1 MRIVVSG
8 IGKIGRTIISSLVAE
23 GHEVIGIDSSPEVV
37 QEITNLYDAMCV
49 CGSGTD
55 CETLKEAEIEKAE
68 LFVSVAGS
76 DELNMLSC
84 FFARKMGAKHTIAR
98 IRNPE
103 YNDNSL
109 GFMRENL
116 NLSFSINPEYLA
128 AHELY
133 RLLRFPGAAKV
144 ETFSGRNFELIEV
157 VLKPESA
164 LCGMSLVQMRKQYD
178 ARFLVAAVLRGEEIY
193 IPDGNFV
200 LEAGDR
206 VGIMSSHT
214 ELLKLFKLLGM
225 VQKHAKNVMILGA
238 SKTAFYLAK
247 RLLSAGIDVKIIELN
262 KERCVEFSN
271 ALPEV
276 QMICGDGASPELLK
290 EEGLTSTDAFVA
302 LTGMDEENILI
313 SFYAA
318 SHNVPKVISK
328 VNRKEIAAMANKL
341 GLDSVVSPRKM
352 VSDVLTRYARALENS
367 LGSSVETLYRV
378 MDDKAEVLEFIV
390 GDEFEFV
397 GQPLKSMAIK
407 DNILVAGIVRGKNA
421 IVPSGDDEILK
432 GDKVIVLAEGM
443 RLRDLADIME

>member
-8 IGKIGRTIISSLVAE
+8 IGKIGKTIISSLVAE
-23 GHEVIGIDSSPEVV
+23 GHEVIGIDTDPEVV

-49 CGSGTD
+49 CGNGAD

-84 FFARKMGAKHTIAR
+84 FLARKMGAKHTIAR

-109 GFMRENL
+109 GFMREHL
-116 NLSFSINPEYLA
+116 NLSFSINPEHLA
-128 AHELY
+128 SHELY

-144 ETFSGRNFELIEV
+144 ETFSGRSFELIEI

-164 LCGMSLVQMRKQYD
+164 LCGMALSDMRKQYD
-178 ARFLVAAVLRGEEIY
+178 ARFLVAAVLRGEEIF

-225 VQKHAKNVMILGA
+225 VQKHAKSVMILGA

-247 RLLSAGIDVKIIELN
+247 RLLSAGIGVKIIELDRE
-262 KERCVEFSN
+262 KCVEFSN
-271 ALPEV
+271 ALPGV
-276 QMICGDGASPELLK
+276 HMICGDGASPELLQ
-290 EEGLTSTDAFVA
+290 EEGISSTDAFVA

-313 SFYAA
+313 SFYAS

-328 VNRKEIAAMANKL
+328 VNRKEIAAIANKL
-341 GLDSVVSPRKM
+341 GLDSIVSARKM

-367 LGSSVETLYRV
+367 VGSSVETLYRV
-378 MDDKAEVLEFIV
+378 MDDRAEVLEFNV

-397 GQPLKSMAIK
+397 GQPLKSMALK
-407 DNILVAGIVRGKNA
+407 ENILVAGIVRGKNA
-421 IVPSGDDEILK
+421 IVPSGDDVILK